1 MTVSKIKIICLKPVP
16 GSKIMAS
23 AKNKIATVEYP
34 QSPNTPKK
42 NRAGDLTPKNIL
54 QRQWTRKH
62 NSCRLKKSH
71 PLNGPPLIIG
81 NAKTRTHQLKQ
92 GQHVPTRDR
101 RNPEIGAESPYYVL
115 VMRGS
120 RVSRN

>member
-54 QRQWTRKH
+54 QRQWKRKH
-62 NSCRLKKSH
+62 NSCRLKKSP

-81 NAKTRTHQLKQ
+81 NAKTRTHQ
-92 GQHVPTRDR
+92 QHVPTRDR